1 MSTVTTQELTR
12 LVRAAGITRLYW
24 IDDQFG
30 TNSLLAAKQVT
41 LKILT
46 LWSLNQGEKLAHPL
60 IHEIPVGS
68 ARDKVEEKV
77 LTAIAHSGSDDIAR
91 QLSES
96 VDHQIAAHDSNYSFG
111 VNDLSPNQF
120 EQIKQAF
127 EEASAAV
134 RTLSYAAWTEQWDEI
149 RETIDH
155 NVVFFVDH
163 DFTREEGGR
172 EDTGEEIL
180 ATLLSVETPSFGC
193 ILFTHGV
200 ERDHQS
206 QARTNIAT
214 KISHLEKRHRFSV
227 VSKENLTGTAA
238 DFSALSRA
246 FQDAFVRDWCH
257 SITRRTMT
265 IFAESF
271 KETSDK
277 MLGLDFEDVAAAF
290 FRKPYDDGSLEFDVL
305 IRVLTLTARAKLE
318 DSRHLDEIVWD
329 GLAKIRNVLSISPVE
344 NVRNPSNTTLAAWR
358 QREIFDPAEVVNE
371 MFCPPF
377 LGDLY
382 CVKDGAKIRYFVLIG
397 QPCDLSVRHTGQR
410 NSADGL
416 YLEVSDSS
424 PKSDSFGYRFEFPT
438 LGPRWIRYQKAL
450 SINLNVLDLVSFRK
464 DGELQFDATVTPSK
478 LMLPGVHHRFEKFM
492 SSFMSRLKPDGGQ
505 IGDFP
510 PKYRRLTNQ
519 DELRGTETKI
529 EQGTVRL
536 PISRLGRIRSPH
548 AEAILGG
555 FAMHH
560 ARIAFEFNFAD
571 LSSYCEPDPVE
582 PEECSS

>member
-1 MSTVTTQELTR
+1 
-12 LVRAAGITRLYW
+12 LYW

-30 TNSLLAAKQVT
+30 TNASLASRQIT

-46 LWSLNQGEKLAHPL
+46 LWSMNEGESLAHPL
-60 IHEIPVGS
+60 IHEIPAGS

-77 LTAIAHSGSDDIAR
+77 LAAIQSAGSGDIAR

-96 VDHQIAAHDSNYSFG
+96 VDHQIAAHDPSYSVG
-111 VNDLSPNQF
+111 VNDLSPIQF
-120 EQIKQAF
+120 EQIKNAF
-127 EEASAAV
+127 EEGLATV
-134 RTLSYAAWTEQWDEI
+134 CTLSYAAWTEQWDEI
-149 RETIDH
+149 KKTINH

-172 EDTGEEIL
+172 ADTGEEIL
-180 ATLLSVETPSFGC
+180 ATLLSVETPSFNC

-200 ERDHQS
+200 EREHQS
-206 QARTNIAT
+206 QARAKIAT
-214 KISHLEKRHRFSV
+214 KINHFEERHRFSV
-227 VSKENLTGTAA
+227 VSKENLTGSAA

-246 FQDAFVRDWCH
+246 FQDAFVQDWCH
-257 SITRRTMT
+257 SITRRTMA
-265 IFAESF
+265 IFIDSF

-277 MLGLDFEDVAAAF
+277 MLGLDFEEVAAAF

-305 IRVLTLTARAKLE
+305 VRVLTLTARAKLE
-318 DSRHLDEIVWD
+318 DSRHKDEIVWED
-329 GLAKIRNVLSISPVE
+329 LAKIRNVLSVSQIE
-344 NVRNPSNTTLAAWR
+344 NVRTPTNATLAAWR

-382 CVKDGAKIRYFVLIG
+382 SVKDGAKVRYFVLIG
-397 QPCDLSVRHTGQR
+397 QPCDLSVRHTGHR

-416 YLEVSDSS
+416 FLEVSDKP
-424 PKSDSFGYRFEFPT
+424 PKSDSFAYRFEFPT
-438 LGPRWIRYQKAL
+438 LGSRWIRYQKAL
-450 SINLNVLDLVSFRK
+450 SVNLNLLDLVSFRK
-464 DGELQFDATVTPSK
+464 DGESQFDATVTPSK
-478 LMLPGVHHRFEKFM
+478 LMLPGVHHRFENFM

-505 IGDFP
+505 NDDFP
-510 PKYRRLTNQ
+510 SKYRRLTNQ
-519 DELRGTETKI
+519 NELRGTEAKI
-529 EQGTVRL
+529 DRSTVRL

-571 LSSYCEPDPVE
+571 LSSYCESDPVE
-582 PEECSS
+582 PEECSP